1 MTRKYRATMS
11 ATEKAQQ
18 LFGVKGNHAQVA
30 NTLSQWL
37 QKAVE
42 SAVNGDER
50 IFDNV
55 SKNIRII
62 TDRYTGMIMDVTT
75 LPFDGKEAPLF
86 NGQYKMTNHSAQRAQ
101 ERFGMDREHAYQYF
115 NDLLRTAIWHS
126 TTAKNRHLYEHKS
139 GVRIVVDT
147 DTHDIVTVYK
157 PELASEKAAT
167 RLTIDRIAA
176 AVKRELTRMT
186 TQYRR
191 EIRKL
196 SEQQAQLGVQ
206 VAELT
211 LNKIRC
217 YHPGTQAL
225 IQSRIDEARARI
237 AELANEI
244 DGKLTQLQNAEQE
257 VQAVVG
263 E

>member
-1 MTRKYRATMS
+1 MTRKYQATMS

-30 NTLSQWL
+30 NTLAQWM

-42 SAVNGDER
+42 SAVSGDER

-75 LPFDGKEAPLF
+75 LPFNGKEAPLF
-86 NGQYKMTNHSAQRAQ
+86 HGQYKMTDHSAQRAQ
-101 ERFGMDREHAYQYF
+101 ERFGMERDQAESYF
-115 NDLLRTAIWHS
+115 NQLLQTAIWHS
-126 TTAKNRHLYEHKS
+126 VSGKRHLYEHKS
-139 GVRIVVDT
+139 GARIAIDVET
-147 DTHDIVTVYK
+147 FEIITVYK

-167 RLTIDRIAA
+167 RLTIDRIAS

-225 IQSRIDEARARI
+225 IQSRIDEAKARI

-244 DGKLTQLQNAEQE
+244 DGKLTQLQAAETE
-257 VQAVVG
+257 VKAVVG

>member
-1 MTRKYRATMS
+1 MTRKYHATMS

-18 LFGVKGNHAQVA
+18 LFGIKGVHSQVA
-30 NTLSQWL
+30 NTLSQFIS
-37 QKAVE
+37 KAVE
-42 SAVNGDER
+42 KSVEGDVR
-50 IFDNV
+50 IYENPT
-55 SKNIRII
+55 KNIRLI
-62 TDRYTGMIMDVTT
+62 TDRYTGMITDVAK
-75 LPFDGKEAPLF
+75 LAADGKEAPLF
-86 NGQYKMTNHSAQRAQ
+86 NGQFKMTDHSAERAD
-101 ERFGMDREHAYQYF
+101 ERFGMGREEAESYF
-115 NDLLRTAIWHS
+115 NQLLKTAIWVS
-126 TTAKNRHLYEHKS
+126 ATGKRHLYEHKS
-139 GVRIVVDT
+139 GARIAIDVET
-147 DTHDIVTVYK
+147 IEIVTVYK
-157 PELASEKAAT
+157 AEISAPK
-167 RLTIDRIAA
+167 LTIDRIAA
-176 AVKRELTRMT
+176 AVKRELIRMT

-225 IQSRIDEARARI
+225 IQSRIDEAKARI

-257 VQAVVG
+257 VQAVIG